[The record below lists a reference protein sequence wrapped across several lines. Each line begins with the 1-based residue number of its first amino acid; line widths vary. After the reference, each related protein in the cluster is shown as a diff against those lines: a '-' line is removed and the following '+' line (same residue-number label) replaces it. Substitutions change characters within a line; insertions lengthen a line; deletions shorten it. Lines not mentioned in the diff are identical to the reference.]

1 MNEDSIS
8 VSAPGSLVLFGEHAV
23 NYGEPAVALSVKNR
37 SVCNARVSS
46 RFAVNDEE
54 LVQTKHPHIRG
65 ALLQGWTDMD
75 TPISFTTETSIPS
88 SWNLAVSSMT
98 VACLGSL
105 SMLHDHVIL
114 EEVARKAF
122 EVEFD
127 LLGKIVNPLD
137 PITST
142 YGSAIVMDKQPS
154 DNFLWKVEK
163 GQKTW
168 YAHHQ
173 EVPDIQFVLGNTGT
187 PSPTRQMVEKVM
199 RFYERNAFARDIIK
213 DIGQTSL
220 EGADALK
227 KGDVEK
233 LGRMMNANQ
242 KLLLTL
248 GVSHSMLEKLISAAA
263 RHSYGT
269 KLTGMGG
276 GGCILAL
283 TDTPEKVCKAIEQV
297 GGQPHLLSLDNEGL
311 RIEDD

>member
-1 MNEDSIS
+1 MSESSAS
-8 VSAPGSLVLFGEHAV
+8 VSAPGSLMLFGEHAV
-23 NYGEPAVALSVKNR
+23 NYGEPAVALSINER
-37 SVCNARVSS
+37 SICNARVSNK
-46 RFAVNDEE
+46 FTVNDEE
-54 LVQTKHPHIRG
+54 LEQNKHPHIRG

-75 TPISFTTETSIPS
+75 TPISFTTETSIPP

-127 LLGKIVNPLD
+127 VLGKIVSPLD
-137 PITST
+137 TITST
-142 YGSAIVMDKQPS
+142 YGSATVMKKQPS
-154 DNFLWKVEK
+154 ENFLWKVEK
-163 GQKTW
+163 EQKTW
-168 YAHHQ
+168 YAHHC
-173 EVPDIQFVLGNTGT
+173 EVPDMQFVLGNTGS
-187 PSPTRQMVEKVM
+187 PSPTSQMVEKVK

-233 LGRMMNANQ
+233 VGRMMSANQ

-269 KLTGMGG
+269 KLIGMGG

-283 TDTPEKVCKAIEQV
+283 TDTPEKVCEAIEQV
-297 GGQPHLLSLDNEGL
+297 GGQPNLVNVEKEGL
-311 RIEDD
+311 RIEDE